1 MSESPNTVHGRLL
14 EAVHIAGY
22 TFERACGELEYLLDE
37 DRWRFV
43 GDGFEDINAFLAT
56 LDFSDFKLAVEQR
69 KKLAKRLAAIQASQ
83 RATGR
88 LLGVNKETIRDDLG
102 LRPPRNSGGNPPHVD
117 ELSAPSDEVAD
128 VSGGN
133 PPAWFQ
139 SDADPT
145 REAKRTT
152 GNVAREADRAQLR
165 RERIAAPT
173 PSGLYRLIYA
183 DPPWQY
189 EHVVTETRAIENQYP
204 TMALDDIC
212 AMSVPAADDCV
223 LFLWATSPKLEEA
236 LRVVAAWGFSYRT
249 CAAWDKQV
257 IGMGYYFRQQH
268 ELLLVAARGT
278 LPVPPPATRPSSIIH
293 AKRGRHSEKPDLV
306 YDLLETMYPEFTEA
320 DRIELSSRSNRTGWT
335 QWGNEPAV
343 AS

>member
-1 MSESPNTVHGRLL
+1 M
-14 EAVHIAGY
+14 
-22 TFERACGELEYLLDE
+22 
-37 DRWRFV
+37 
-43 GDGFEDINAFLAT
+43 
-56 LDFSDFKLAVEQR
+56 
-69 KKLAKRLAAIQASQ
+69 
-83 RATGR
+83 
-88 LLGVNKETIRDDLG
+88 
-102 LRPPRNSGGNPPHVD
+102 
-117 ELSAPSDEVAD
+117 
-128 VSGGN
+128 
-133 PPAWFQ
+133 
-139 SDADPT
+139 
-145 REAKRTT
+145 
-152 GNVAREADRAQLR
+152 
-165 RERIAAPT
+165 
-173 PSGLYRLIYA
+173 
-183 DPPWQY
+183 
-189 EHVVTETRAIENQYP
+189 TETRAIENQYP